1 MPHRILRI
9 ASLIF
14 AVAAVMRTG
23 VAQQP
28 VRRAEPVAPPVATPA
43 NGTAAGNASYSAVD
57 RAGMS
62 ATPVDANKR
71 LSVGD
76 VVSVE
81 IVEDQEGAF
90 QRNVTA
96 TGDIEVPPLG
106 RVHVAG
112 KSTADAEVEIKRKL
126 EADYYYTATVR
137 MAIDRINPVAS
148 LRKMLVSGEVRAPGT
163 IEWPSSEKLQLSVAI
178 LRASG
183 FTDWSDKEKVVL
195 YRAKGGKSVYNVKD
209 ILEKGKA
216 EEDPVLEEGDRV
228 FVDKRWFRLKD

>member
-1 MPHRILRI
+1 
-9 ASLIF
+9 
-14 AVAAVMRTG
+14 
-23 VAQQP
+23 
-28 VRRAEPVAPPVATPA
+28 
-43 NGTAAGNASYSAVD
+43 
-57 RAGMS
+57 MS

-148 LRKMLVSGEVRAPGT
+148 LRKVLVSGEVRAPGT

-183 FTDWSDKEKVVL
+183 FTDWSDKEKVIL
-195 YRAKGGKSVYNVKD
+195 YRANGGKSVHNVKD

-216 EEDPVLEEGDRV
+216 GEDPMLDEGDRV

>member
-1 MPHRILRI
+1 MPRRLLRF

-14 AVAAVMRTG
+14 AAAAVMASG

-28 VRRAEPVAPPVATPA
+28 VRRAEPVAPAPPA
-43 NGTAAGNASYSAVD
+43 NGTAAGNANYSAVD

-81 IVEDQEGAF
+81 IVEDQEGPF

-96 TGDIEVPPLG
+96 TGDIDVPPLG

-112 KSTADAEVEIKRKL
+112 KSTADAQVEIKRKL
-126 EADYYYTATVR
+126 EEDYYYTATVR
-137 MAIDRINPVAS
+137 MAIDRINPTAS
-148 LRKMLVSGEVRAPGT
+148 LRKVLVSGEIRAPGA
-163 IEWPSSEKLQLSVAI
+163 IEWPNSEQLHLTEAI
-178 LRASG
+178 SRAG
-183 FTDWSDKEKVVL
+183 NFTDWSDKEKVVL
-195 YRAKGGKSVYNVKD
+195 FRAKGGKTLHNIKD
-209 ILEKGKA
+209 ILEKGKSD
-216 EEDPVLEEGDRV
+216 EDPVLQEGDRI